1 MGDFYKRKFVI
12 LGLVAALV
20 MAVGLLLVGCGG
32 DDSPS
37 ASNEASPA
45 AAGGSDTLIVGT
57 IELPPH
63 LDVEKANHP
72 MIWVFLRQLTDTLL
86 RYESIPSEQA
96 EGLTVSEYT
105 SLEPRLA
112 ESHEVSEDGKTVTF
126 KLKKGVKSAYDHEL
140 TADDVYY
147 KWERG
152 LKMNGASAFYAS
164 VMAIPDIKAIKVIDK
179 YTISFTSTVPNPQV
193 VSMMALSNCTF
204 PYDKQQVAAESNGD
218 PLGDAGTAY
227 IDKNSPA
234 YGPYYVTEFTPGK
247 QAVLTANPNYFM
259 GEPKIKKIIIKVIPE
274 SSTRYAALQDG
285 TIDVAQEMSPNE
297 ITSLRDV
304 EGVKTVETQGFWL
317 THLVL
322 NQKVVPEFA
331 NKKVRQAVNFAIDR
345 DKIIQ
350 SAYYGMAQPMA
361 AVYPVQYPGALDTSA
376 FPYNYD
382 IEKAKQLMKE
392 AGYEKGFDVDLY
404 YQAGV
409 LPHETACVTI
419 KEELAKIGIN
429 VSLRKTPLGTLETLY
444 TSKKAP
450 FALIRIYP
458 FAPDPNYDVGLMYD
472 TNGFCNFGYFSDP
485 NIDKMIKEGVSI
497 VDEQERYEFHQK
509 IQEDILEAAP
519 VGFVVQEGYRMA
531 VRDNINGWSLDI
543 GETTRYDEVTK

>member
-1 MGDFYKRKFVI
+1 MRVLVKRRAVT
-12 LGLVAALV
+12 LSLVAFMV

-32 DDSPS
+32 SS
-37 ASNEASPA
+37 TTTSSSGSPA
-45 AAGGSDTLIVGT
+45 SQNPSDTLIVGT

-86 RYESIPSEQA
+86 RYESVPSTA
-96 EGLTVSEYT
+96 TEGLTVSNYT
-105 SLEPRLA
+105 TLEPRLT
-112 ESHEVSEDGKTVTF
+112 ESYDVSKDGLTVTF
-126 KLKKGVKSAYDHEL
+126 HLKKGVKSAYGNEM
-140 TADDVYY
+140 TAKDVYF
-147 KWERG
+147 KWDRG

-164 VMAIPDIKAIKVIDK
+164 VMSIPNIDAIKVIDD

-204 PYDKQQVAAESNGD
+204 PYDMKQVADNSNGD
-218 PLGDAGTAY
+218 PYSDAGTAY

-234 YGPYYVTEFTPGK
+234 YGPYSVTEFTPGQ
-247 QAVLTANPNYFM
+247 QAVLTANPDYFV

-274 SSTRYAALQDG
+274 SSTRYAALKDG

-297 ITSLRDV
+297 IISLRDV
-304 EGVKTVETQGFWL
+304 PGVKTVETQGFWL

-322 NQKVVPEFA
+322 NQKMVPEFA
-331 NKKVRQAVNFAIDR
+331 NKKVRQAVNYAIDR

-361 AVYPVQYPGALDTSA
+361 AVYPSQYPGSPGCERL
-376 FPYNYD
+376 PV
-382 IEKAKQLMKE
+382 QLRHRE
-392 AGYEKGFDVDLY
+392 GQAVDEGAGYEKGFDVDLY

-485 NIDKMIKEGVSI
+485 EIDKMIKEGVSI
-497 VDEQERYEFHQK
+497 VDPEERYAFHQK
-509 IQEDILEAAP
+509 IQQAILEAAP

-531 VRDNINGWSLDI
+531 MRDNITGWSLDV
-543 GETTRYDEVTK
+543 GETTRYDEVSK

>member
-1 MGDFYKRKFVI
+1 MKDFFKRRVGTI
-12 LGLVAALV
+12 GLVAVVVLV
-20 MAVGLLLVGCGG
+20 AGGVLLAGCGSSSG
-32 DDSPS
+32 SSTSSPVS
-37 ASNEASPA
+37 KNP
-45 AAGGSDTLIVGT
+45 SDTLVIGT

-86 RYESIPSEQA
+86 RYESIPSA
-96 EGLTVSEYT
+96 ATPGLTVSKYT
-105 SLEPRLA
+105 TLEPRLA
-112 ESHEVSEDGKTVTF
+112 ESYDVSKDGKTVTF
-126 KLKKGVKSAYDHEL
+126 HLKKGVKSAYGNEM
-140 TADDVYY
+140 TAKDVYF
-147 KWERG
+147 KWDRG

-164 VMAIPDIKAIKVIDK
+164 VMALPNIDAVKVIDD

-193 VSMMALSNCTF
+193 VSIMALSNCTF
-204 PYDKQQVAAESNGD
+204 PYDSTEVSKNANGD
-218 PLGDAGTAY
+218 PLSDAGTAY
-227 IDKNSPA
+227 IDKNSPSF
-234 YGPYYVTEFTPGK
+234 GPYSVTEFTPGK

-274 SSTRYAALQDG
+274 SASRYAMLKDG

-304 EGVKTVETQGFWL
+304 DGVKTVESQGFWL

-322 NQKVVPEFA
+322 NEKVVPQFK
-331 NKKVRQAVNFAIDR
+331 NKLVRQAVNYAINR
-345 DKIIQ
+345 DKIIEM
-350 SAYYGMAQPMA
+350 AYLGMAQPMTS
-361 AVYPVQYPGALDTSA
+361 VYPSQYPGALDASA
-376 FPYNYD
+376 FPYQYD

-392 AGYEKGFDVDLY
+392 AGYEKGFNVDLY

-409 LPHETACVTI
+409 LPHETASIVL

-472 TNGFCNFGYFSDP
+472 TNGFCNFGYFSSKK
-485 NIDKMIKEGVSI
+485 IDAMIKQGVSI
-497 VDEQERYEFHQK
+497 VDEQERYAFHQE
-509 IQEDILEAAP
+509 IQKEILAEAP

-531 VRDNINGWSLDI
+531 MRENITGWSLDI
-543 GETTRYDEVTK
+543 GETTRYDETSK